1 MALGQN
7 ISTGTADTC
16 SSTCSPWI
24 PPRTGI
30 QHHFL
35 SLGASFAPG
44 NSCLSNLLGQSRS
57 LRSQDRKVNP
67 GNGAL
72 LNHRTAFVR
81 TPAARAPPRRTLQ
94 SQSYAPG
101 ISKTMRRGQGVW
113 RNRHTLA
120 AKTPCWDLNSNPHAP
135 WHQFLTQKL
144 SFLQINSH
152 GTNLPV
158 ICMTGLQCFVE
169 ASWLRNHYFS
179 SLCGLLGFSPGFC
192 YLRIILATSWI
203 LLLRV
208 LEAKLCVHL
217 HMHICVCVC
226 TRAVGSGRGLI

>member
-67 GNGAL
+67 GNGAP

-120 AKTPCWDLNSNPHAP
+120 AKTPCWDLNPIPMLHGINFWPRNYLFSR
-135 WHQFLTQKL
+135 LTHMEPTFQLFAWRACSVLLK
-144 SFLQINSH
+144 
-152 GTNLPV
+152 PV
-158 ICMTGLQCFVE
+158 D
-169 ASWLRNHYFS
+169 
-179 SLCGLLGFSPGFC
+179 
-192 YLRIILATSWI
+192 
-203 LLLRV
+203 
-208 LEAKLCVHL
+208 
-217 HMHICVCVC
+217 
-226 TRAVGSGRGLI
+226 